1 MQGIACVM
9 ALYRSREAVYE
20 RLRWRSTCGVNFG
33 PSLFREILSLAVL
46 STLRYSFGHMVKQV
60 IIGAKGAA
68 EERVQYEHTLTA
80 HNHQL
85 PPVFS
90 TPDMIRL
97 METAGF
103 YALQPFCEPGEISV
117 GTAINVEHRAPVG
130 VNAVVRA
137 TAEVEAVE
145 GRFYRIRVAAFEGK
159 REIGSGNIT
168 RTIIRVEDFL
178 KKHDIPKP

>member
-1 MQGIACVM
+1 M
-9 ALYRSREAVYE
+9 A
-20 RLRWRSTCGVNFG
+20 
-33 PSLFREILSLAVL
+33 
-46 STLRYSFGHMVKQV
+46 KQV
-60 IIGAKGAA
+60 PIGAKGAA

-80 HNHQL
+80 HQHQL
-85 PPVFS
+85 PPVYS

-117 GTAINVEHRAPVG
+117 GTAVHIEHRSPVG
-130 VNAVVRA
+130 INAVVRA

-145 GRFYRIRVAAFEGK
+145 GRFIKFKVAAFEGK
-159 REIGSGNIT
+159 RELGSGVIT
-168 RTIIRVEDFL
+168 RVIVGVDDFL